1 MKNRYIIKNILNIS
15 QFSFLLKIF
24 KVGSIWTNLQYPRYI
39 RISDN
44 LLLGQGSMDFL
55 KYENIIFDIN
65 KYEEIDFKD
74 FLKLKNITTI
84 DYLKKYNGKI

>member
-1 MKNRYIIKNILNIS
+1 
-15 QFSFLLKIF
+15 
-24 KVGSIWTNLQYPRYI
+24 
-39 RISDN
+39 
-44 LLLGQGSMDFL
+44 MDFL